1 MPKVIKET
9 LGIDVQF
16 VRIHRNGIRPQ
27 YNNRPVTI
35 TAKLVDGKKKED
47 ILNAQKLKKIE
58 KKTLPFFI
66 TPQQPPSI
74 NSAKN
79 KLYDKADSLRKQN
92 INARVQGNR
101 LMMPNGA
108 AYVEE
113 IPLISSADALQISP
127 EETDSLDE
135 VFTECTDPVQKHGSE
150 FVAIGTKIKTIDDAH
165 NLYKKVSI
173 DPYAASTDSKIFVY
187 RLRGEHG
194 KITENYHDDREHG
207 AGRRLLRY
215 FHDNQIYDVAVV
227 VTRWMPLGDSHMGP
241 VRFSIMEELVNDV
254 VNKLDD
260 R

>member
-1 MPKVIKET
+1 MDDDITDLRSRSMRDNILIHNYPYTSGENLDHDMPKVIKET

-27 YNNRPVTI
+27 QNCRPVII

-127 EETDSLDE
+127 EETD
-135 VFTECTDPVQKHGSE
+135 
-150 FVAIGTKIKTIDDAH
+150 
-165 NLYKKVSI
+165 
-173 DPYAASTDSKIFVY
+173 
-187 RLRGEHG
+187 
-194 KITENYHDDREHG
+194 
-207 AGRRLLRY
+207 
-215 FHDNQIYDVAVV
+215 
-227 VTRWMPLGDSHMGP
+227 
-241 VRFSIMEELVNDV
+241 
-254 VNKLDD
+254 
-260 R
+260 